1 MAQLM
6 RKLRLNFR
14 SVFLPILILF
24 SLSASADV
32 IISNGIIHT
41 MDPNQA
47 KVEAILTRGDRIIFA
62 GGLDAA
68 KNMASENPDYLDLQG
83 ATLTPGFIEA
93 HGHIMSLGRSKL
105 NLDLS
110 TAENYDEVVDQV
122 KSAVALAKPGEWI
135 QGRGWHQSKW
145 VPQPKNMVK
154 GFQTHEKLSAVSPNN
169 PVYLVHASG
178 HAAMANA
185 AAMKIAGINS
195 ETEVEGDGEVIKDEQ
210 LRPTGVLNEMASRLV
225 KQHLPPADDS
235 TEIKALNLALEE
247 MAKFG
252 ITSFQ
257 DAGAG
262 KAEIA
267 LFKSFLKQKK
277 LSSRFWVMLDGSDQ
291 ELLLD
296 WYRKGPEIGLGDNHL
311 TIRSI
316 KLVADGALGSRGAWL
331 LDSYSDRQNHIGL
344 PTMSIEYMAK
354 VSNDAFK
361 NNFQVGIHAIG
372 DRANRVVL
380 DVFDDI
386 FSHKNQGVRFRIEH
400 SQHIDPVDIP
410 RFAELGVIA
419 SIQGIHM
426 SSDRPWAID
435 RLGKKRIEEGAYM
448 WKALTDSGAMV
459 INGTDVPVEPINP
472 IASFYALVTRQTLKG
487 LPQGG
492 YEPGQKLNRNQALKT
507 YTINAA
513 YGAFEENIKGSIEA
527 GKLADFTV
535 FDQDLLT
542 VSDDKLLSTKV
553 VMTIVGGKIIYKS
566 ATAG

>member
-1 MAQLM
+1 MYT
-6 RKLRLNFR
+6 LRAYCY
-14 SVFLPILILF
+14 SIFLLLIPAL
-24 SLSASADV
+24 LSQSALADL
-32 IISNGIIHT
+32 IISNGVIHT

-47 KVEAILTRGDRIIFA
+47 KVDAIVTRGDKIIFA
-62 GGLDAA
+62 GGLHAA
-68 KNMASENPDYLDLQG
+68 KNMAAKNHKFLDLKG

-93 HGHIMSLGRSKL
+93 HGHIMSLGMSTL

-110 TAENYDEVVDQV
+110 HAKNYDEVVDQV

-135 QGRGWHQSKW
+135 LGRGWHQSKW

-178 HAAMANA
+178 HAAMANTS
-185 AAMKIAGINS
+185 AMKIAGINS
-195 ETEVEGDGEVIKDEQ
+195 ETEVKGDGEVIKDDQ
-210 LRPTGVLNEMASRLV
+210 LRPTGVLNESASNLV
-225 KQHLPPADDS
+225 KQHVPKPDDS
-235 TEIKALNLALEE
+235 IRARALSLALEE
-247 MAKFG
+247 MAKHG

-267 LFKSFLKQKK
+267 LFKNFLKQNK
-277 LSSRFWVMLDGSDQ
+277 LTTRFWIMLDGSDQ

-296 WYRKGPEIGLGDNHL
+296 WYRKGPEIGLGGNFL
-311 TIRSI
+311 SISAI

-331 LDSYSDRQNHIGL
+331 LDSYSDRTNHIGL
-344 PTMSIEYMAK
+344 PTMSIEYLEK
-354 VSNDAFK
+354 VSRNAFEK
-361 NNFQVGIHAIG
+361 NFQVGIHAIG
-372 DRANRVVL
+372 DRANREVL
-380 DVFDDI
+380 DVFEKV

-400 SQHIDPVDIP
+400 AQHIDPTDIP
-410 RFAELGVIA
+410 RFAQLGVIA
-419 SIQGIHM
+419 SVQGIHM

-459 INGTDVPVEPINP
+459 INGTDVPVEPISP
-472 IASFYALVTRQTLKG
+472 IASFYALVTRQTLDG
-487 LPQGG
+487 MPERG
-492 YEPGQKLNRNQALKT
+492 YEPGQKLDRLQALKT

-542 VSDDKLLSTKV
+542 IPDDQLLDTNV
-553 VMTIVGGKIIYKS
+553 VMTIVGGKIIYKR
-566 ATAG
+566 TRED